1 MNSTHTNTEASAV
14 EVVRALK
21 SIERIS
27 RPIKQGICNVEAI
40 DLLKTINAIAQ
51 RVLNNEKESA
61 K

>member
-1 MNSTHTNTEASAV
+1 MQTTHNNAEASAV

-27 RPIKQGICNVEAI
+27 RPMKQGICNVEAI

-51 RVLNNEKESA
+51 RVLRNEQESA